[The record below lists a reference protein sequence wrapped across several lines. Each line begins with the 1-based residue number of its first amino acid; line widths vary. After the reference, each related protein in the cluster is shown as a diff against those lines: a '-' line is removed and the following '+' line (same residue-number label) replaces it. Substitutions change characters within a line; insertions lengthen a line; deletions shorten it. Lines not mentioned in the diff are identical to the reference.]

1 MTTRTVDPEVVGLV
15 ERAQTG
21 DGEAFAQ
28 LYDRYV
34 DLVYGYIQN
43 RVRNSHLAEDLTS
56 DVFVRALRSLPNFKW
71 QGVDIGAWLLTIA
84 RNRITDHFKSAR
96 VRLERTSDEMGDEPL
111 GNHVDG
117 PEAVAMARDLAANL
131 TRALELL
138 KGEHREVV
146 HLRFVQGLSVAETAL
161 AMTRSDGA
169 VKALQY
175 RALRALAEIVRND
188 PSFADAHDEVRAEG
202 AA

>member
-1 MTTRTVDPEVVGLV
+1 VTTRTLDPEVVGLV

-56 DVFVRALRSLPNFKW
+56 DVFVRALRNLPKFKW

-96 VRLERTSDEMGDEPL
+96 VRLERTTEEFYDEPR
-111 GNHVDG
+111 NSAVDG

-138 KGEHREVV
+138 KGDHREVV
-146 HLRFVQGLSVAETAL
+146 QLRFVQGLSVAETAL
-161 AMTRSDGA
+161 AMERSDGA

-175 RALRALAEIVRND
+175 RALRALAEVVRND
-188 PSFADAHDEVRAEG
+188 PTFSDDDARAWG